1 MFLFKKIKKIICNI
15 MIDKLLFE
23 YKKKNKS
30 KHTANIKSHSLS
42 KKTKINNKN
51 LSETKNNHKPINK
64 NLHKRNILFN
74 NKQNINILKSTSTSS
89 VSSSGEKKYLTPTKF
104 NIQNYDN
111 DYYFNESYN
120 KTQELFNNANIS
132 RPTLDFNSGHK
143 KKNKNILL
151 TIGTRLNTINSTN
164 MYNNNIG
171 KSKDLLINRSFKVSK
186 NKYVICRKNNF
197 SNNNSRIKENIK
209 DIESKSHE
217 NYHKNNESQEN
228 MCKYLTIKDS
238 LNDYNNTN
246 TYNYT
251 SIKEKCFLNDISNEN
266 KNKTNNLKICD
277 KERKYKNIVL
287 RPYKIQKENQLKH
300 NIKVNNYEVDDSPKI
315 INKIMTRLNIKPKH
329 SRVFK
334 YK

>member
-1 MFLFKKIKKIICNI
+1 

-23 YKKKNKS
+23 YKQKKKS
-30 KHTANIKSHSLS
+30 NHTIKIKSHSLS
-42 KKTKINNKN
+42 RKTKKDDKN
-51 LSETKNNHKPINK
+51 LSEAKTEHKPLNK
-64 NLHKRNILFN
+64 NLYKRNILFN
-74 NKQNINILKSTSTSS
+74 SKQNNIHLKSTSTSS
-89 VSSSGEKKYLTPTKF
+89 LSSSAEKKYLTPTKF
-104 NIQNYDN
+104 NMQNYDN

-143 KKNKNILL
+143 KRNKNILL
-151 TIGTRLNTINSTN
+151 TIGTRLNTVNNSNT
-164 MYNNNIG
+164 YNNNVG

-197 SNNNSRIKENIK
+197 SNNNSRIKDNLK
-209 DIESKSHE
+209 DIESKSME
-217 NYHKNNESQEN
+217 NNRKNNESQEN
-228 MCKYLTIKDS
+228 LCKCLNIKD
-238 LNDYNNTN
+238 DYNHNVN
-246 TYNYT
+246 SNNT

-266 KNKTNNLKICD
+266 DNKTNNLKIFN

-300 NIKVNNYEVDDSPKI
+300 NIKVNKHEVDDSPKI
-315 INKIMTRLNIKPKH
+315 INKIMTRLNIKPKY

>member
-1 MFLFKKIKKIICNI
+1 

-23 YKKKNKS
+23 YKQKNKS
-30 KHTANIKSHSLS
+30 NHTIKIKSHSLS
-42 KKTKINNKN
+42 RKTKKDDKN
-51 LSETKNNHKPINK
+51 LSEAKTGHKPLNK

-74 NKQNINILKSTSTSS
+74 SKQNNINLKSTSTSS
-89 VSSSGEKKYLTPTKF
+89 LSSSAEKKYLTPTKF
-104 NIQNYDN
+104 NMQNYDN

-143 KKNKNILL
+143 KRNKNILL
-151 TIGTRLNTINSTN
+151 TIGTRLNTVNNSN
-164 MYNNNIG
+164 IYNNNFG

-197 SNNNSRIKENIK
+197 SNNNSRIKDNLK
-209 DIESKSHE
+209 DIESKSME
-217 NYHKNNESQEN
+217 NNRKNKESQEN
-228 MCKYLTIKDS
+228 LCKCLNIKDD
-238 LNDYNNTN
+238 DYNHNVN
-246 TYNYT
+246 SNNT

-266 KNKTNNLKICD
+266 DNKTNNHKIFN

-300 NIKVNNYEVDDSPKI
+300 NIKVNKHEVDDSPKI
-315 INKIMTRLNIKPKH
+315 INKIMTRLNIKPKY